1 MAYTYILHS
10 NNIDKFYIGVCHKD
24 LNNRIKNHNLG
35 SYGDNKFTAQTKDWI
50 LFLKFELENY
60 AHAIRLERK
69 IKSMKSSKYI
79 LNLLKYPELRKKIVL
94 ETKNT

>member
-1 MAYTYILHS
+1 MAYTYILYS
-10 NNIDKFYIGVCHKD
+10 NNIDKFYIGACHKD